1 MVTSK
6 RELFE
11 NARKRWPEGVRILQ
25 TQPDIN
31 NCVHTAPPLY
41 KIVEKIQKSIDF
53 NDNWSQI
60 SVWSFHQAADKLGR
74 RKYKQ
79 LERNL
84 TFKDVSFMSF
94 NTMMMRNLTED
105 KFRDDWKEER
115 ERYMELDFEQDPEFG
130 ITVTGASPPK

>member
-25 TQPDIN
+25 MQPDIN
-31 NCVHTAPPLY
+31 NCVHTDPPLY
-41 KIVEKIQKSIDF
+41 AIIEKIQKSIDS

-79 LERNL
+79 LEQNL
-84 TFKDVSFMSF
+84 RFKDVSFMSF
-94 NTMMMRNLTED
+94 NTMMMRNLAED
-105 KFRDDWKEER
+105 KWSDDWKDER
-115 ERYMELDFEQDPEFG
+115 EMYLKLAFKQVPNP
-130 ITVTGASPPK
+130 A